1 MRGND
6 INSFEHPSL
15 KMTVYLDDSS
25 QDSLGVTPLLSKW
38 NNDMK
43 LEQGMQRY
51 IRLNLLEGY

>member
-1 MRGND
+1 MRGNE

-25 QDSLGVTPLLSKW
+25 QDSLSVTPLLSKW

-51 IRLNLLEGY
+51 IRLNQN